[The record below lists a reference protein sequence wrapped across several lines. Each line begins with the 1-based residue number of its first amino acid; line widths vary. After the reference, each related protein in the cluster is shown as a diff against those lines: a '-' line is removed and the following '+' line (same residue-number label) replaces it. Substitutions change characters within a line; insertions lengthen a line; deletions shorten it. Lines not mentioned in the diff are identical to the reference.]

1 MYNQKK
7 KELDKNLEQLK
18 PILKP
23 IARDLYYNRKYEYE
37 NLKDEKSK
45 KDADDIKNIL
55 RSTELK
61 NELSIEDQLKIIMVK
76 HDIKHP
82 LRGEE

>member
-61 NELSIEDQLKIIMVK
+61 NELSIED
-76 HDIKHP
+76 
-82 LRGEE
+82 